1 MANGYNAYANIMQPS
16 PLSIAGRN
24 ARTRRDSSLDA
35 SVRKGELKDEFL
47 DERDAAYEKLKK
59 ESEGGFFSNPL
70 AKMFAGF
77 IPGMKEI
84 MMLDTFYRGDK
95 LKSTIDKLPGFERF
109 KGTFLGDSA
118 REQKNIFEDMKMDTK
133 DVILPGITDYVGGR
147 IMGKATEELPGMLKE
162 EFKDFGVKDIW
173 SSEDSGF
180 FEKLFETGKKSFEI
194 PKKLSEVGGEIA
206 DKYQQEALSKEKLLQ
221 ALNMMGQNNKGQA
234 KW

>member
-59 ESEGGFFSNPL
+59 ESEGVFFSNPL

-95 LKSTIDKLPGFERF
+95 LKSTIDKL
-109 KGTFLGDSA
+109 A
-118 REQKNIFEDMKMDTK
+118 
-133 DVILPGITDYVGGR
+133 
-147 IMGKATEELPGMLKE
+147 
-162 EFKDFGVKDIW
+162 GV
-173 SSEDSGF
+173 E
-180 FEKLFETGKKSFEI
+180 
-194 PKKLSEVGGEIA
+194 
-206 DKYQQEALSKEKLLQ
+206 
-221 ALNMMGQNNKGQA
+221 
-234 KW
+234 